1 MVSTSYVAV
10 AVKRNPRE
18 ALNSAIARM
27 PQPIP
32 FSPDADR
39 VLVKPSIYDPSLPG
53 NTSLQMMSAVTGFFK
68 GVTPLSIIE
77 SDNPVRT
84 TEEAFEKSGYA
95 ALVGENV
102 ELFNLT
108 NDKQHLTRFAGNGIQ
123 EEYVAELLH
132 NHKFLVNVATL
143 KLQNNTVFGAGIK
156 NLFGLLG
163 RQDKNVLHSDIDGVL
178 LDLLI
183 QFRPSLSI
191 IDLTEVVIGNRSDK
205 HTIPL
210 GGVIVGIDPVA
221 VDAYCAH
228 LLGFD
233 PLKIKYIQRAF
244 EAGLGEAL
252 PERIQELGTEYQIQK
267 IKDAFHFS
275 TTP

>member
-18 ALNSAIARM
+18 SLNSAIARM

-53 NTSLQMMSAVTGFFK
+53 NTSLQMMSAVVAFFR
-68 GVTPLSIIE
+68 GVTPISIIE

-95 ALVGENV
+95 ALVGENI
-102 ELFNLT
+102 ELFNLS
-108 NDKQHLTRFAGNGIQ
+108 NDKQHLTRFAGNGMQ
-123 EEYVAELLH
+123 EEHVAELLQ

-143 KLQNNTVFGAGIK
+143 KLQKITSFGAGIK

-163 RQDKNVLHSDIDGVL
+163 RQDKNVLHSNIDGVL

-183 QFRPSLSI
+183 QFRPNLSI
-191 IDLTEVVIGNRSDK
+191 IDLTEVVIGNRKDK
-205 HTIPL
+205 RTIPL

-252 PERIQELGTEYQIQK
+252 PERIQVLGTEHQIQK
-267 IKDAFHFS
+267 ITDAIRF
-275 TTP
+275 